1 MPDALEL
8 PRVRRAVVPQ
18 VPVRGGRGA
27 TIHLPSLPPS
37 FSRCAVV
44 VALYDLSEPPA
55 RLRRIQTIRVSRR
68 SLDVVDLPTGEVGTA
83 DVPAFAFSVRC
94 QDERA
99 LSCANQQ
106 PYSAHALLL
115 YEVTRSSRPTTLG
128 LPDREEGR
136 QGGMRE
142 GRALSS

>member
-18 VPVRGGRGA
+18 VRAGG
-27 TIHLPSLPPS
+27 
-37 FSRCAVV
+37 AVV
-44 VALYDLSEPPA
+44 HEFTSDLLPGLAAVVGALYDLSEPAA
-55 RLRRIQTIRVSRR
+55 RLRRIQAIRVSRR